1 MNSCHVILVIT
12 TYSLIPLIP
21 QAQQGPI
28 QEFAK
33 GGRSLPFPF
42 LPLYSPFHLSL
53 FPLHLEVGPLKPAK
67 WSGESFPGNVRGEDP
82 TENEFG
88 AL

>member
-42 LPLYSPFHLSL
+42 LPFTLLFTSPFSLS
-53 FPLHLEVGPLKPAK
+53 
-67 WSGESFPGNVRGEDP
+67 
-82 TENEFG
+82 T
-88 AL
+88 